1 MAYDDGIAEVLRADL
16 ADVAGVEEKRMF
28 GGLCFMLNG
37 HMTCGI
43 TKDGSLMVRV
53 GPDAYEAL
61 LEEPEARHMD
71 FTGKPMKGMLY
82 VNLADCPD
90 AEDGLGRWV
99 QHGAAFTTSL
109 PPKKK

>member
-1 MAYDDGIAEVLRADL
+1 MDTDIL
-16 ADVAGVEEKRMF
+16 ADQIRTILSPEPGFSERKMF

-53 GPDAYEAL
+53 GPDAYESL
-61 LEEPEARHMD
+61 LEEPEARQMD

-82 VNLADCPD
+82 VDLTKCPD
-90 AEDGLGRWV
+90 DDAGLARWV
-99 QHGAAFTTSL
+99 QHGMAFTSEL